1 MIGPVS
7 REEALL
13 IAIRRARVES
23 MVARRVAESR
33 ALKGA
38 GADAAE
44 KRQAAALASVDAHV
58 RSHENDHL
66 AALGAAASG
75 GAVYDKTSGGYA
87 VGGSVKV
94 DLSPVP
100 GDPEA
105 TIRKAQRIEAAALAP
120 ANPSA
125 ADMRVAARAYAMEMA
140 ARRNQLSE
148 ETGAISAPA

>member
-13 IAIRRARVES
+13 IAIRHARVQS
-23 MVARRVAESR
+23 LVARRVTEAR

-38 GADAAE
+38 GEDAAE
-44 KRQAAALASVDAHV
+44 SRQDAALSAVDAHV
-58 RSHENDHL
+58 RSHENHHL
-66 AALGAAASG
+66 AALGADAAG
-75 GAVYDKTSGGYA
+75 GAVYDETAGGYA

-105 TIRKAQRIEAAALAP
+105 TIRKAQRIAAAAMAP

-125 ADMRVAARAYAMEMA
+125 ADMRVAARAYALEMA
-140 ARRNQLSE
+140 ARRDQLE
-148 ETGAISAPA
+148 EGDVAG